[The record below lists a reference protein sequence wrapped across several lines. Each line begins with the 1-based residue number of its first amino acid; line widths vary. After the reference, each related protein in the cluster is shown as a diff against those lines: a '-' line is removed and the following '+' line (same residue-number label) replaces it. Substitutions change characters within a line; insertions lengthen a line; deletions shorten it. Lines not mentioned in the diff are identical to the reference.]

1 MTAYAMFAADQALR
15 IANERQAEMRAQA
28 ANHRLADSFR
38 SRRSLPTRLASA
50 LDTVR
55 AALIGLGDVEA
66 SRLGVPALIDYP
78 ARS

>member
-28 ANHRLADSFR
+28 ANRRLAASFR

-50 LDTVR
+50 LDSVR
-55 AALIGLGDVEA
+55 TALAGLGDVEA
-66 SRLGVPALIDYP
+66 AKLGVPALVDYP